1 MSWLK
6 LVAFLWHGVKVFCA
20 RLRPRHWPGR
30 PLEVLALAVSLLMT
44 SCVGRRCAGRL
55 LQVVRVSFHK
65 LGRLSGTRPELRSG
79 ALMSMGRPALCEILC
94 SEPSPIVCHSSSFE
108 HPSRRSQ
115 LASGVCRISGFA
127 LHLQEEAP
135 FNFPCSTRVFAVVQ
149 QWDPDAILPL
159 GPELQSELMLC
170 AILQPLAV
178 TNLRALVLP
187 QVCATDAS
195 GGGRRR

>member
-1 MSWLK
+1 
-6 LVAFLWHGVKVFCA
+6 
-20 RLRPRHWPGR
+20 
-30 PLEVLALAVSLLMT
+30 MT

-55 LQVVRVSFHK
+55 LQLRSAMGPKPQSICPRHMFVRVSFHK

-79 ALMSMGRPALCEILC
+79 ALMSMGRPALCEVLC

-108 HPSRRSQ
+108 HPSRHSQ
-115 LASGVCRISGFA
+115 LASSDCRISGLNRSSSTGGA
-127 LHLQEEAP
+127 S
-135 FNFPCSTRVFAVVQ
+135 FPCSTRFLHVFAVVQ
-149 QWDPDAILPL
+149 QREADEILQL

-195 GGGRRR
+195 GGGGGGEL